1 MKWKKLIDP
10 MAYSSFLRG
19 RDLRRRMKHLGNNV
33 QFDPMSTILTPE
45 WIEIGDNVFVGEM
58 AHMSGRITIEDNVM
72 FGPRPLL
79 LGGNHLFA
87 IRGKSVRFLHPDDN
101 ENLEPILVEREVWCG
116 AAVVI
121 LGNVTL
127 GTGCVIGAGSV
138 VPKPIPPYVIAVGN
152 PCTPIARI
160 FDDKTLLAHLK
171 EIGTNEETAQDILKR
186 RKDALKQ
193 ARMSQLPVID
203 RTAQNMN
210 RQ

>member
-19 RDLRRRMKHLGNNV
+19 RDLRRRMKHIGSNV

-45 WIEIGDNVFVGEM
+45 WIEMGDNVFVGEL
-58 AHMSGRITIEDNVM
+58 AHMSGRITIEANVM

-87 IRGKSVRFLHPDDN
+87 IRGKSVRFLHPEDN
-101 ENLEPILVEREVWCG
+101 ENLEPIVIEREVWCG
-116 AAVVI
+116 AAVVV

-138 VPKPIPPYVIAVGN
+138 VPKSIPPYVIAVGN
-152 PCTPIARI
+152 PCRPIARI
-160 FDDKTLLAHLK
+160 FDDKTLLAHLQ
-171 EIGTNEETAQDILKR
+171 ELGETAEFAKEVVKR
-186 RKDALKQ
+186 RRDGLKKIKL
-193 ARMSQLPVID
+193 SQIPVID
-203 RTAQNMN
+203 RTAQYAH
-210 RQ
+210 RP